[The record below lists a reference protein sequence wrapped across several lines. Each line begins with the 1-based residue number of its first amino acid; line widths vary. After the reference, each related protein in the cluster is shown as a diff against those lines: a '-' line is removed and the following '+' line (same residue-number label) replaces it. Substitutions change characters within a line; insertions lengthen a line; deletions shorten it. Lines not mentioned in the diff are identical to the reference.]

1 MASITKMY
9 TFYACLEINEIL
21 NVQIDKIYIKIL
33 DIDNQGTSA
42 NLFSSNLNQK

>member
-9 TFYACLEINEIL
+9 TLYACLEINQML

-33 DIDNQGTSA
+33 DFNNLGTTA
-42 NLFSSNLNQK
+42 NLSVG